1 MPVFFRNS
9 RPKKTVRFRKK
20 EEEFPRKVGSFIVQL
35 AAFSKST
42 TKFNHK
48 SIKQNQKTITRV
60 HANSANF
67 DFYLHSFTLLDIN
80 LYFNSLGVK
89 KKGVFAFTLASPR
102 NRKRVAILR

>member
-1 MPVFFRNS
+1 MPVFFS
-9 RPKKTVRFRKK
+9 KQQAEKTVRFRKK

-48 SIKQNQKTITRV
+48 SIKQNHKTITRV
-60 HANSANF
+60 HAHSANF

-89 KKGVFAFTLASPR
+89 KKGVFSFTLASPR
-102 NRKRVAILR
+102 NRKRIPILR